1 VQRLVDAA
9 KDDRLGALWTLA
21 AMVGLRKG
29 EALALTWNDVDLDA
43 AEVTVRGSLGRA
55 SR

>member
-29 EALALTWNDVDLDA
+29 EALALTWNDVVDA